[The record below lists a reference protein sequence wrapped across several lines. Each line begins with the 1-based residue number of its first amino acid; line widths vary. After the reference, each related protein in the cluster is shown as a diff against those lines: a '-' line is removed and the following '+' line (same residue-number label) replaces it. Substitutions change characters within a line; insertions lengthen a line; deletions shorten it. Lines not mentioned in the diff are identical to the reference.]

1 LGWVYKKVYII
12 DIKYFTMIGLRYH
25 HLSHEHVR
33 SDMAE
38 LILSYLPQGGVA
50 ADLGC
55 GSGRFCQVL
64 LNKAGKVYCVD
75 IDDYVLNIAKE
86 SIRDEKAV
94 FLNEDASSTSIP
106 TGSVDLIIMVNSFHD
121 MENKDKV
128 ALEVGRILKQS
139 GLALIIESKP
149 GLTVHGPP
157 PWLRMSPDDVIKYFK
172 NTQFEV
178 VGIKDL
184 GEFNA
189 IVIKKL

>member
-1 LGWVYKKVYII
+1 MPGFRHH
-12 DIKYFTMIGLRYH
+12 YFGPSY
-25 HLSHEHVR
+25 VR

-38 LILSYLPQGGVA
+38 LILSYLPQGEVA

-64 LNKAGKVYCVD
+64 LNKASKVYCVD
-75 IDDYVLNIAKE
+75 IDEYAINMAKE
-86 SIRDEKAV
+86 NIKDDRAV

-106 TGSVDLIIMVNSFHD
+106 ASSVDLVIMVNAFHD

-128 ALEVGRILKQS
+128 ALEVGRILKQD

-149 GLTVHGPP
+149 GLTMHGPP
-157 PWLRMSPDDVIKYFK
+157 PWLRMSPDDVIKYF
-172 NTQFEV
+172 NNPQFKVE
-178 VGIKDL
+178 GIKDL
-184 GEFNA
+184 GDFNA

>member
-1 LGWVYKKVYII
+1 
-12 DIKYFTMIGLRYH
+12 MIGLRH
-25 HLSHEHVR
+25 HHFGPRYVR

-38 LILSYLPQGGVA
+38 LILSYLPQSGVA

-75 IDDYVLNIAKE
+75 IDDYVLDIAKE
-86 SIRDEKAV
+86 SIKDKKAV

-149 GLTVHGPP
+149 GLTMHGPP
-157 PWLRMSPDDVIKYFK
+157 LWLRMSPDDVIKYFK

>member
-1 LGWVYKKVYII
+1 
-12 DIKYFTMIGLRYH
+12 MIGFH
-25 HLSHEHVR
+25 HYMYNMDVR

-86 SIRDEKAV
+86 SIKGEKAI

-128 ALEVGRILKQS
+128 ALEVSRILKQN
-139 GLALIIESKP
+139 GIALIIESKP
-149 GLTVHGPP
+149 GLTMHGPP

-178 VGIKDL
+178 EGIKDL

>member
-1 LGWVYKKVYII
+1 
-12 DIKYFTMIGLRYH
+12 MIGFH
-25 HLSHEHVR
+25 HYMYNMDVR

-38 LILSYLPQGGVA
+38 LVLNYLPQGGVA

-64 LNKAGKVYCVD
+64 LNKASKVYCVD
-75 IDDYVLNIAKE
+75 INDYAINMAKE
-86 SIRDEKAV
+86 NIKDEKAI

-128 ALEVGRILKQS
+128 ALEVVRILKQS

-149 GLTVHGPP
+149 GLTMHGPP

>member
-1 LGWVYKKVYII
+1 MPGFRHHHFGPRYI
-12 DIKYFTMIGLRYH
+12 
-25 HLSHEHVR
+25 R

-38 LILSYLPQGGVA
+38 LILNYLPQGGVT

-75 IDDYVLNIAKE
+75 IDEYTINMAKE
-86 SIRDEKAV
+86 IIKDERAV

-106 TGSVDLIIMVNSFHD
+106 TSSVDLVIMVNAFHD

-128 ALEVGRILKQS
+128 ALEVGRILKHD

-149 GLTVHGPP
+149 GLTMHGPP
-157 PWLRMSPDDVIKYFK
+157 PWLRMSPDDVIKYF
-172 NTQFEV
+172 NNPQFKVE
-178 VGIKDL
+178 GIKDL
-184 GEFNA
+184 GDFNA